1 MSLKYNDVTIRSD
14 FPGEIDTPTYIS
26 DLDATTF
33 PKAKHYQ
40 ELLDLEK
47 YEEAESYLNSV
58 ENEDLR
64 RCMSSAKL
72 LNEVQDRI
80 CAAQITINSRDAKQE
95 RIMQKEKP
103 AYIDQ
108 TTDKYWI
115 KEIGEDAQGDK
126 YGNEYVRYG
135 ENLENSEY
143 AQLKIEPGTRK
154 DDTNIGIGSFV
165 TGNNCEASGV
175 CSFAGGDNTVAKG
188 KNQTV
193 VGKYNEK
200 DTDDKYAFVVGGGTS
215 DNDRNNLMTVDWD
228 GNVKY
233 KGSIIANNN
242 VELENGISLSGLD
255 SHIKL
260 FEQTLIDKIY
270 PVGSIYMSV
279 NNVSP
284 SVFLGGTWVEW
295 GAGKVPVGV
304 DTSQTEFATVEKA
317 GGAKTHILSTS
328 QIPSHSHTV
337 GAHSHGLNSHTHS
350 VGKHK
355 HSIPKLHGVAETEG
369 EHYHGIEDSAIRYTQ
384 LHTYPD
390 GTAPV
395 FGAVVGSINN
405 KYTTSDGVHSHPVV
419 IDSSET
425 NNNTVFD
432 TGAASGAT
440 ADSRVFSTEP
450 TGSSGAHNN
459 LQPYITCYMWKRTA

>member
-14 FPGEIDTPTYIS
+14 FPGEIDTPTYVS

-47 YEEAESYLNSV
+47 YEEAESYLNSA

-64 RCMSSAKL
+64 RCMASAKL
-72 LNEVQDRI
+72 LNEMQDRI

-108 TTDKYWI
+108 TTDRYWI

-135 ENLENSEY
+135 ENLGNSEY

-175 CSFAGGDNTVAKG
+175 CSFAGGYNTIAKG
-188 KNQTV
+188 ENQTV

-200 DTDDKYAFVVGGGTS
+200 DTNDKYAFIVGGGTS
-215 DNDRNNLMTVDWD
+215 DNDRKNLMSVDWN

-233 KGSIIANNN
+233 KGSIIANND
-242 VELENGISLSGLD
+242 VELENGISLSALD
-255 SHIKL
+255 NHIKL

-270 PVGSIYMSV
+270 PIGSIYMSV

-284 SVFLGGTWVEW
+284 SVFLGGTWVQIKDTFLLS
-295 GAGKVPVGV
+295 AGDTYLAGSTGGEPKHELSLRELPTHRHEINVSTRPT
-304 DTSQTEFATVEKA
+304 DTS
-317 GGAKTHILSTS
+317 HM
-328 QIPSHSHTV
+328 
-337 GAHSHGLNSHTHS
+337 
-350 VGKHK
+350 
-355 HSIPKLHGVAETEG
+355 HSIKSQT
-369 EHYHGIEDSAIRYTQ
+369 I
-384 LHTYPD
+384 
-390 GTAPV
+390 
-395 FGAVVGSINN
+395 
-405 KYTTSDGVHSHPVV
+405 TT
-419 IDSSET
+419 
-425 NNNTVFD
+425 N
-432 TGAASGAT
+432 
-440 ADSRVFSTEP
+440 
-450 TGSSGAHNN
+450 SSGAHAHKVIREDTSTNKGMLDDYASTTDTGEILVNSVSGGLHTHKFTIPDTDTTSAESYHNHAVDGFTNYSGGSSAHNN
-459 LQPYITCYMWKRTA
+459 MPPYLTVYMWKRII

>member
-14 FPGEIDTPTYIS
+14 FPGEIDTPTYVS

-47 YEEAESYLNSV
+47 YEEAESYLNSA

-72 LNEVQDRI
+72 LNEMQDRI

-135 ENLENSEY
+135 ENLGNSEY

-175 CSFAGGDNTVAKG
+175 CSFASGDNTVAKG
-188 KNQTV
+188 ENQTV

-200 DTDDKYAFVVGGGTS
+200 DTNDKYAFIVGGGTS
-215 DNDRNNLMTVDWD
+215 DSNRSNLMSVDWD

-233 KGSIIANNN
+233 KGSIIANND

-255 SHIKL
+255 NHIKL

-284 SVFLGGTWVEW
+284 SVFLGGKWTQIQNTFLLA
-295 GAGKVPVGV
+295 AGSSYAAGSTGGESTHVL
-304 DTSQTEFATVEKA
+304 TENEM
-317 GGAKTHILSTS
+317 
-328 QIPSHSHTV
+328 PSHSHNVEGWSDEADTTHMHWVNIKAKTSQNGMHTHRVGVVENATV
-337 GAHSHGLNSHTHS
+337 GGSQVRISSTNMATDTRTSFESGDHTHK
-350 VGKHK
+350 VEIIGETEREDIRHR
-355 HSIPKLHGVAETEG
+355 HSITG
-369 EHYHGIEDSAIRYTQ
+369 
-384 LHTYPD
+384 
-390 GTAPV
+390 
-395 FGAVVGSINN
+395 
-405 KYTTSDGVHSHPVV
+405 
-419 IDSSET
+419 ET
-425 NNNTVFD
+425 NE
-432 TGAASGAT
+432 TGK
-440 ADSRVFSTEP
+440 DQ
-450 TGSSGAHNN
+450 AHNN
-459 LQPYITCYMWKRTA
+459 MPPYLTVYMWKRTS